1 MLPSSVSSI
10 VLEVLVQLKLSTKAL
25 SIENEKDGKMV
36 ATTEAAKG
44 RKQDTVCSLQISLLS
59 EGIIGIP

>member
-1 MLPSSVSSI
+1 M
-10 VLEVLVQLKLSTKAL
+10 QLKLSTKAL